1 MIHIDEFIQNLFFL
15 ASDEDPEVRKN
26 VCRAI
31 VMLLEVR
38 LDRLVPQM
46 NNIIDYMLQRTQD
59 QDEGV
64 ALEACEFWLSLA
76 EQPICKEVLQPH
88 LDKLVPVLVRGM
100 KYSEIDI
107 ILLRGDVDENDEN
120 VPDREEDVKPR
131 FHRSRSHH
139 QSTNENMDDDDDDG
153 LDDDSSLSDWNLR
166 KCSAAALDVLAN
178 VFLTE
183 LLPVLLPIL
192 KETLFHSE
200 WEIKESG
207 ILALGA
213 IAEGCMSGMIPH
225 LAELVPYLVNCLS
238 EKKALVRSITCW
250 TLSRY
255 SFALIFRYLQDE
267 FKNQI
272 QCISNFLE
280 STESSQC
287 CVFLLD
293 FILKF

>member
-1 MIHIDEFIQNLFFL
+1 M
-15 ASDEDPEVRKN
+15 
-26 VCRAI
+26 CRAI

-131 FHRSRSHH
+131 FHR
-139 QSTNENMDDDDDDG
+139 
-153 LDDDSSLSDWNLR
+153 
-166 KCSAAALDVLAN
+166 
-178 VFLTE
+178 
-183 LLPVLLPIL
+183 
-192 KETLFHSE
+192 
-200 WEIKESG
+200 
-207 ILALGA
+207 
-213 IAEGCMSGMIPH
+213 
-225 LAELVPYLVNCLS
+225 
-238 EKKALVRSITCW
+238 
-250 TLSRY
+250 
-255 SFALIFRYLQDE
+255 
-267 FKNQI
+267 
-272 QCISNFLE
+272 
-280 STESSQC
+280 
-287 CVFLLD
+287 
-293 FILKF
+293 